1 MILDTTS
8 PVPLYAQLAE
18 SLRARIARERWV
30 PGRRLPSEHELC
42 AAFGVTRPTVR
53 QALDTLL
60 REGRIAKRR
69 GLGTFVAEPRPP
81 VGLFSLTGTT
91 EAFRKQRMKLTTRVL
106 SVETVSEC
114 PLAGDAEAAGPQ
126 VRLERLRL
134 VNRRSQLF
142 ERTWIAAAL
151 VPGLE
156 RMDFTDRS
164 LYATLRGQYGLRV
177 EGGRQRFGAVAADR
191 TIAKLL
197 RIKPHSPLLR
207 LTRCMDLTGHP
218 AALHVEL
225 FVAEG
230 PFALEECIAGT
241 ERGEREEFAPVPA
254 PKWGAV
260 S

>member
-1 MILDTTS
+1 MVLDTNS

-18 SLRARIARERWV
+18 SLRVRIARERWAS
-30 PGRRLPSEHELC
+30 GRKLPSEHELC

-81 VGLFSLTGTT
+81 VGLFALTGTT
-91 EAFRKQRMKLTTRVL
+91 EAFRKQRMKLATRVL
-106 SVETVSEC
+106 SVATVPEC

-126 VRLERLRL
+126 IRLERLRL
-134 VNRRSQLF
+134 VNRRPQLF

-156 RMDFTDRS
+156 RLDFTDRS
-164 LYATLRGQYGLRV
+164 LYATLREHYGLRV
-177 EGGRQRFGAVAADR
+177 EGGRQRFGAVAAEVS
-191 TIAKLL
+191 TAKLL
-197 RIKPHSPLLR
+197 RIKPRSPLLR
-207 LTRCMDLTGHP
+207 LTRCMDLTAHP
-218 AALHVEL
+218 AALYVEL

-230 PFALEECIAGT
+230 PFALEECIAGA

-254 PKWGAV
+254 PAWGAV